1 MSPDQLIQPS
11 SVVLVSG
18 GARGITAATALA
30 LAERFHCRLALVGR
44 TALPASAEADDI
56 VSAKD
61 ARAVRQA
68 LIARG
73 TFKTPAEIEA
83 ACARV
88 LAEREVRANMAALAA
103 AGSEVTYHQL
113 DVRDS
118 AALGTLIDDL
128 YASHGRLDGVIHGAG
143 VIEDK
148 LARDKTADSFAR
160 VFETKV
166 NGALAIARKVRP
178 DIGFIVFFSSI
189 ASTFGSRGQS
199 DYAAANDFL
208 DRLAV
213 KLNAT
218 LEGRVISINWGPWGA
233 TGMMAPELE
242 REYARRGIGLI
253 EPAAGVASFL
263 DELFLGSATDAQVIL
278 MRGDPGAMA

>member
-1 MSPDQLIQPS
+1 M
-11 SVVLVSG
+11 V
-18 GARGITAATALA
+18 AR
-30 LAERFHCRLALVGR
+30 
-44 TALPASAEADDI
+44 
-56 VSAKD
+56 D

-73 TFKTPAEIEA
+73 TLTTPAEIEA

-88 LAEREVRANMAALAA
+88 LAEREVRSTMAALAA
-103 AGSEVTYHQL
+103 AGSKVAYHQL

-118 AALGTLIDDL
+118 AALEGLIVGL
-128 YASHGRLDGVIHGAG
+128 YARYGRLDGVIHGAG

-148 LARDKTADSFAR
+148 LARDKTPDSFAR

-166 NGALAIARKVRP
+166 NGALAIARTVRP
-178 DIGFIVFFSSI
+178 DIGFVVFFSSI
-189 ASTFGSRGQS
+189 ASTFGSRGQA

-213 KLNAT
+213 KLNAA
-218 LEGRVISINWGPWGA
+218 LEGRVLSINWGPWGA
-233 TGMMAPELE
+233 TGMMSPELE

-253 EPAAGVASFL
+253 EPAAGVASFM
-263 DELFLGSATDAQVIL
+263 DELFHGSVARAQVIL